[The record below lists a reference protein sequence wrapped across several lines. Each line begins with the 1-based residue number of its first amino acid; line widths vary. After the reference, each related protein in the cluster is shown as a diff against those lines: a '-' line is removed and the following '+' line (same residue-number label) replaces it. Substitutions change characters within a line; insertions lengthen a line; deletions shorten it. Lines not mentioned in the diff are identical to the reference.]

1 MADKVSHAIQ
11 NLSDFGL
18 RKIQTHKCLLSVRE
32 NSVKFLGILSDQLF
46 SYYAG
51 LGNIMVVKFDCVF
64 VIWLL
69 DYDCR
74 LNIFEGFFYR
84 FLLFA
89 HNQIAMSLIKSIDY
103 ALTKSITS
111 GIK

>member
-32 NSVKFLGILSDQLF
+32 NFVKFLGILSNQLF
-46 SYYAG
+46 PYYAG
-51 LGNIMVVKFDCVF
+51 LGNIMVVKFDCII
-64 VIWLL
+64 VIRIF
-69 DYDCR
+69 DYNCR
-74 LNIFEGFFYR
+74 LNIFEGFFDC

-89 HNQIAMSLIKSIDY
+89 RNQIAMSLIKSIDY
-103 ALTKSITS
+103 ALTDSITS
-111 GIK
+111 CVQ